1 MPRKRVRVAVTIDDV
16 RRSLFSIVEKE
27 SGELILP
34 LTHSPRYAHTSQYDW
49 NNAPTILES
58 RISIHPSPNSPEF
71 TTIKKTI
78 VLNNGKKITADA
90 LTDAVKAK
98 NGFSTVF
105 VRRSETLVGDGYA
118 ALGKMKPGD
127 HLLSLPEF
135 DPRRWTLFSGLFL
148 GHPDIEFD
156 AENDDLMLHIAG
168 IKFKSFQLV
177 AMFSLLPMRSHYT
190 SDLASN
196 MTFDPTKIPILRLMM
211 SGKSASF
218 CLEHYRNT
226 VQEMTRR
233 VLNIELREA
242 TNPAAIKDIRKRLRL
257 LPKTKFIRIKSG
269 RGMPPNYFVLGD
281 LPPNRR

>member
-1 MPRKRVRVAVTIDDV
+1 MPRKRVRVAVTVDGV
-16 RRSLFSIVEKE
+16 QRSLFSIIEKE
-27 SGELILP
+27 SRELIIP
-34 LTHSPRYAHTSQYDW
+34 LTHGPRYARTSRYDW
-49 NNAPTILES
+49 NNAPKILEL
-58 RISIHPSPNSPEF
+58 RISIHLSPNSPQF
-71 TTIKKTI
+71 TTIKKTA
-78 VLNNGKKITADA
+78 VLDDGKKITAVA

-105 VRRSETLVGDGYA
+105 VRRSETLIGDGYA
-118 ALGKMKPGD
+118 ALGKVKPGD

-148 GHPDIEFD
+148 GHPDLEFD
-156 AENDDLMLHIAG
+156 AENDDPMLHIAG
-168 IKFKSFQLV
+168 IKFKSLQLV
-177 AMFSLLPMRSHYT
+177 AMFSLLPIRSHYT

-196 MTFDPTKIPILRLMM
+196 TTFDPNEIPILRPMM
-211 SGKSASF
+211 SGKSASV

-242 TNPAAIKDIRKRLRL
+242 TDPAAIKDIRKRLRR
-257 LPKTKFIRIKSG
+257 LPKTNFVHVKSG
-269 RGMPPNYFVLGD
+269 RGMPPPYFVLGD